1 LSLTVREHFANHCVT
16 IIMLFGNHKTDNQDP
31 YFYGASFFK
40 YLLGLIAV
48 SFVAILLGLFSGGA
62 GHGNYF
68 LAKILFP
75 YTMLSTHL
83 NKVITAPYVI
93 LALFQFPVYDLLAGL
108 ASLKRKDIYVI
119 AVILIIHSTAAY
131 LCFYWPM
138 PNFS

>member
-1 LSLTVREHFANHCVT
+1 MVFE
-16 IIMLFGNHKTDNQDP
+16 NHKDDNQGP
-31 YFYGASFFK
+31 YSYGGSFFK
-40 YLLGLIAV
+40 YLLGSIAV
-48 SFVAILLGLFSGGA
+48 SIAAIVLGLLSTGA

-83 NKVITAPYVI
+83 NEVITAPYVM
-93 LALFQFPVYDLLAGL
+93 LALIQFPVYGFLAWL
-108 ASLKRKDIYVI
+108 ASLKRKALYAII
-119 AVILIIHSTAAY
+119 AIFIIHSAAAY